1 MKLFKRLLVLA
12 TLFSFFCTFDG
23 NAATNGNAPS
33 VPLRKERKDK
43 GHNNDLDEEGKRSP
57 SRPMMAYF
65 DPDDG
70 FIVSGVDDND
80 IVSYE
85 AYDENKVCIGIFY
98 DNMQFSSFVLSQTGL
113 IEIRVELDEYLLI
126 GFLEI

>member
-23 NAATNGNAPS
+23 NAATNGNPPS

-43 GHNNDLDEEGKRSP
+43 GHNNDLDE
-57 SRPMMAYF
+57 
-65 DPDDG
+65 
-70 FIVSGVDDND
+70 
-80 IVSYE
+80 
-85 AYDENKVCIGIFY
+85 
-98 DNMQFSSFVLSQTGL
+98 FSSFVLSQTGL
-113 IEIRVELDEYLLI
+113 IEIRVELDEYLMI